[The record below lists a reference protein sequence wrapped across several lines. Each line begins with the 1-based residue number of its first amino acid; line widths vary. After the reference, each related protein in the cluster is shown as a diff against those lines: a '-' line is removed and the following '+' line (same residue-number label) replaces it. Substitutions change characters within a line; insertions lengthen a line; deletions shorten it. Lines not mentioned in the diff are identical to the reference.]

1 MQHIRGIRKESK
13 EAVKL
18 KKVLGPVAII
28 IIILGVCAL
37 LFIPKYNSLVTAEEN
52 VDSKWAQ
59 VENQLQ
65 RRYDLIPNL
74 VESVK
79 GYAKHEQE
87 VIASITEARAQ
98 LGNAQTPEQQ
108 AIANDAL
115 NGALSRLLVVVENY
129 PNLKADAN
137 FRQLMDELA
146 GTENRLAV
154 AREDY
159 NNEVQGFNKI
169 VKRFPGNI
177 VASMFGFEQKEYFK
191 ASAGAEKAPAV
202 DFSDSGKQ

>member
-1 MQHIRGIRKESK
+1 M
-13 EAVKL
+13 
-18 KKVLGPVAII
+18 KKVFGPIGII
-28 IIILGVCAL
+28 IIILVLLAL
-37 LFIPKYNSLVTAEEN
+37 LFIPKYNSLVTAEES

-79 GYAKHEQE
+79 GYAKHEQD
-87 VIASITEARAQ
+87 IISSISEARSQ
-98 LGNAQTPEQQ
+98 MGNARTPEEQ
-108 AIANDAL
+108 AVANDAL

-159 NNEVQGFNKI
+159 NNEVQTFNKN
-169 VKRFPGNI
+169 VKRFPGNLM
-177 VASMFGFEQKEYFK
+177 AGMFGFEQKEYFK
-191 ASAGAEKAPAV
+191 ATAGSEKAPSI
-202 DFSDSGKQ
+202 DFSNSGKQ

>member
-1 MQHIRGIRKESK
+1 M
-13 EAVKL
+13 
-18 KKVLGPVAII
+18 KKIFGPVAII
-28 IIILGVCAL
+28 IIILGVFAL
-37 LFIPKYNSLVTAEEN
+37 LFIPKYNSLMTAEEN

-115 NGALSRLLVVVENY
+115 NGALGRLLVVVENY

-169 VKRFPGNI
+169 VKRFPGNV
-177 VASMFGFEQKEYFK
+177 VAGMFGFEQKEYFK
-191 ASAGAEKAPAV
+191 AAAGAEKAPAV

>member
-1 MQHIRGIRKESK
+1 MK
-13 EAVKL
+13 KL
-18 KKVLGPVAII
+18 LGPIGII
-28 IIILGVCAL
+28 VIILVVIAL

-79 GYAKHEQE
+79 GYASHEQE
-87 VIASITEARAQ
+87 VIANITQARAQ
-98 LGNAQTPEQQ
+98 MGSARTPEEQ
-108 AIANDAL
+108 AVANDAL
-115 NGALSRLLVVVENY
+115 TGALSRLLIVVENY

-159 NNEVQGFNKI
+159 NNEVQQFNKH
-169 VKRFPGNI
+169 VKRFPGNLM
-177 VASMFGFEQKEYFK
+177 AGMFGFEQKEYFK
-191 ASAGAEKAPAV
+191 AAAGADKAPSI
-202 DFSDSGKQ
+202 DFNQSGTH

>member
-1 MQHIRGIRKESK
+1 M
-13 EAVKL
+13 VLKL
-18 KKVLGPVAII
+18 KKIFGPIGII
-28 IIILGVCAL
+28 VIILVVLSL
-37 LFIPKYNSLVTAEEN
+37 LFIPKYNSFVTAEES

-79 GYAKHEQE
+79 GYANHEKE

-98 LGNAQTPEQQ
+98 MGSAQSPKEQ
-108 AIANDAL
+108 AVANDAL

-159 NNEVQGFNKI
+159 NNEVQAFNKT
-169 VKRFPGNI
+169 VKRFPGNLI
-177 VASMFGFEQKEYFK
+177 AGMFGFEQKEYFK
-191 ASAGAEKAPAV
+191 AAAGAEKAPSI
-202 DFSDSGKQ
+202 DFSGSGKQ

>member
-1 MQHIRGIRKESK
+1 MK
-13 EAVKL
+13 KL
-18 KKVLGPVAII
+18 LGPIGII
-28 IIILGVCAL
+28 VIILIVIAL

-79 GYAKHEQE
+79 GYANHEQE
-87 VIASITEARAQ
+87 VIANITEARAQ
-98 LGNAQTPEQQ
+98 MGTASSPEEQ
-108 AIANDAL
+108 AVANDAL
-115 NGALSRLLVVVENY
+115 TGALSRLLVVVENY

-159 NNEVQGFNKI
+159 NNEVQQFNKH
-169 VKRFPGNI
+169 VKRFPGNLM
-177 VASMFGFEQKEYFK
+177 AGMFGFEQKEYFK
-191 ASAGAEKAPAV
+191 AAAGADKAPSI
-202 DFSDSGKQ
+202 DFSQSGTQ

>member
-1 MQHIRGIRKESK
+1 MQHIRGIRKDSK

-18 KKVLGPVAII
+18 KKIFGPVAII
-28 IIILGVCAL
+28 IIILGVFAL

-115 NGALSRLLVVVENY
+115 NGALGRLLVVVENY

-169 VKRFPGNI
+169 VKRFPGNV
-177 VASMFGFEQKEYFK
+177 VAGMFGFEQKEYFK
-191 ASAGAEKAPAV
+191 AAAGAEKAPAV
-202 DFSDSGKQ
+202 DFSDSGK

>member
-1 MQHIRGIRKESK
+1 
-13 EAVKL
+13 L
-18 KKVLGPVAII
+18 KKLLGPIGII
-28 IIILGVCAL
+28 VIILVVIAL

-79 GYAKHEQE
+79 GYANHEQE
-87 VIASITEARAQ
+87 VIANITEARAQ
-98 LGNAQTPEQQ
+98 MGSASSPEEQ
-108 AIANDAL
+108 AVANDAL
-115 NGALSRLLVVVENY
+115 TGALSRLLVVVENY

-159 NNEVQGFNKI
+159 NNEVQQFNKH
-169 VKRFPGNI
+169 VKRFPGNLM
-177 VASMFGFEQKEYFK
+177 AGMFGFEQKEYFK
-191 ASAGAEKAPAV
+191 AAAGADKAPSI
-202 DFSDSGKQ
+202 DFSQSGTH

>member
-1 MQHIRGIRKESK
+1 MK
-13 EAVKL
+13 KL
-18 KKVLGPVAII
+18 LGPIGII
-28 IIILGVCAL
+28 VIILVVIAL

-79 GYAKHEQE
+79 GYANHEQE
-87 VIASITEARAQ
+87 VIANITEARVQMGSASS
-98 LGNAQTPEQQ
+98 PEEQ
-108 AIANDAL
+108 AVANDAL
-115 NGALSRLLVVVENY
+115 TGALSRLLVVVENY

-159 NNEVQGFNKI
+159 NNEVQQFNKH
-169 VKRFPGNI
+169 VKRFPGNLI
-177 VASMFGFEQKEYFK
+177 AGMFGFEQKEYFK
-191 ASAGAEKAPAV
+191 AAAGADKAPSI
-202 DFSDSGKQ
+202 DFSQSGTH

>member
-1 MQHIRGIRKESK
+1 
-13 EAVKL
+13 L
-18 KKVLGPVAII
+18 KKIVGPVGII
-28 IIILGVCAL
+28 VIILVVLAL
-37 LFIPKYNSLVTAEEN
+37 LFIPKYNSLVTAEES

-79 GYAKHEQE
+79 GYANHEKE

-98 LGNAQTPEQQ
+98 MGSAQSPKEQ
-108 AIANDAL
+108 AVANDAL
-115 NGALSRLLVVVENY
+115 NGALRRLLVVVENY

-159 NNEVQGFNKI
+159 NNEVQTFNKT
-169 VKRFPGNI
+169 VKRFPGNLI
-177 VASMFGFEQKEYFK
+177 AGMFGFEQKEYFK
-191 ASAGAEKAPAV
+191 AAAGAEKAPSI
-202 DFSDSGKQ
+202 DFGSTGKQ

>member
-1 MQHIRGIRKESK
+1 MKKWFGPIGII
-13 EAVKL
+13 
-18 KKVLGPVAII
+18 VLMLIVF
-28 IIILGVCAL
+28 AL
-37 LFIPKYNSLVTAEEN
+37 VLIPKYNSLVAAEEN

-79 GYAKHEQE
+79 GYTNHEQQ
-87 VIASITEARAQ
+87 VIADITNARAQ
-98 LGNAQTPEQQ
+98 MGNANSPAQQ
-108 AIANDAL
+108 AVANDTL
-115 NGALSRLLVVVENY
+115 TGALSRLLVVVENY

-159 NNEVQGFNKI
+159 NNEVQQFNKH
-169 VKRFPGNI
+169 VKRFPGNLM
-177 VASMFGFEQKEYFK
+177 AGMFGFEQKEYFK
-191 ASAGAEKAPAV
+191 ATAGAEQAPAI
-202 DFSDSGKQ
+202 DFSQSGTQ